1 MDLAARHKLG
11 EYWVTSTALLT
22 SAELLERRG
31 RLTEA
36 EATARGGLRLAER
49 GQARLETACAQLYLA
64 RLAARDGRDEEAR
77 VRLGAARRI
86 IMACADPGVVLTGL
100 FASAAGDVGRP
111 APPTG
116 PRPPEP
122 AEPLSQREDE
132 ILRWLSS
139 QLSLREIATELY
151 VSYDTV
157 KTHTR
162 HIYRKLGVSTRQQA
176 VARARTGNAR

>member
-1 MDLAARHKLG
+1 
-11 EYWVTSTALLT
+11 
-22 SAELLERRG
+22 
-31 RLTEA
+31 
-36 EATARGGLRLAER
+36 
-49 GQARLETACAQLYLA
+49 
-64 RLAARDGRDEEAR
+64 
-77 VRLGAARRI
+77 
-86 IMACADPGVVLTGL
+86 VVLTGL
-100 FASAAGDVGRP
+100 LAGTARDVGQP
-111 APPTG
+111 APPAG

-176 VARARTGNAR
+176 VAWARTGNAR